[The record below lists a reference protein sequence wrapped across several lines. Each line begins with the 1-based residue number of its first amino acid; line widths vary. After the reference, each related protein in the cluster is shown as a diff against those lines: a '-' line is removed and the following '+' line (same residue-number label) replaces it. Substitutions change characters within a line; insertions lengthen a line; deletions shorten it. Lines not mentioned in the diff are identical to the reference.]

1 MPSTFL
7 PVVRSAHAANDSGA
21 SDLPLGQLRVSS
33 QPLVTNAR
41 EGNKGARQIIFPPRA
56 AKPPATYSQAVKAA
70 GLVFVSGTAP
80 TDPATGAFKGTTIQ
94 DQTRQCLTNM
104 QAILEEAGSSLDK
117 IVSATVLIADEDEFA
132 GMNEEWLKWFPSNPP
147 ARQGA
152 KLPVRVPGLK
162 VSIAAI
168 AEA

>member
-1 MPSTFL
+1 MP
-7 PVVRSAHAANDSGA
+7 
-21 SDLPLGQLRVSS
+21 
-33 QPLVTNAR
+33 
-41 EGNKGARQIIFPPRA
+41 RQIIFTSNA

-80 TDPATGAFKGTTIQ
+80 QDPETGAIKGTTIQ
-94 DQTRQCLTNM
+94 EQTRQCLTNIS
-104 QAILEEAGSSLDK
+104 AILEAAGSSLDK
-117 IVSATVLIADEDEFA
+117 IVSVTIILADESDFQ
-132 GMNEEWLKWFPSNPP
+132 GMNDEWLKWFPSNPP

-152 KLPVRVPGLK
+152 KLPVKVSGLK

>member
-1 MPSTFL
+1 MP
-7 PVVRSAHAANDSGA
+7 
-21 SDLPLGQLRVSS
+21 
-33 QPLVTNAR
+33 
-41 EGNKGARQIIFPPRA
+41 RQIVFTSKA

-80 TDPATGAFKGTTIQ
+80 HDPDTGAIKGTTIQ
-94 DQTRQCLTNM
+94 EQTRQCLTNIS
-104 QAILEEAGSSLDK
+104 AILEAVGSSMDK
-117 IVSATVLIADEDEFA
+117 IVSVTIVLADEEDFQ
-132 GMNEEWLKWFPSNPP
+132 GMNEEWLRWFPSNPP

-152 KLPVRVPGLK
+152 KLPAKVPGLK

>member
-1 MPSTFL
+1 MTREIVFT
-7 PVVRSAHAANDSGA
+7 
-21 SDLPLGQLRVSS
+21 
-33 QPLVTNAR
+33 TN
-41 EGNKGARQIIFPPRA
+41 A

-80 TDPATGAFKGTTIQ
+80 HDPTTGTIKGETIQ
-94 DQTRQCLTNM
+94 EQTRQCLTNIA
-104 QAILEEAGSSLDK
+104 AILEAAGSALDK
-117 IVSATVLIADEDEFA
+117 IVSVTVVLADEDDFP

-152 KLPVRVPGLK
+152 KLPARFPGLK
-162 VSIAAI
+162 ISIAAI